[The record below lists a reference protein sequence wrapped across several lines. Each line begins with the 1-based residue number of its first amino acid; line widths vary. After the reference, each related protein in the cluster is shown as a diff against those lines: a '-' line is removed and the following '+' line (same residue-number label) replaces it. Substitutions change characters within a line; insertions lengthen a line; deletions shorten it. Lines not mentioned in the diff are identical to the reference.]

1 MESTVEEA
9 ARERVNHVI
18 FNNDG
23 DWLVFTANL
32 GGITAEP
39 VAMPNQF
46 QPYGDLY
53 VVKVDG
59 TADVE
64 WDLGPFVRKT
74 FGTGKLETLLQ
85 HLKFFARSKE
95 SEIEEVCKAH
105 YQEFIH
111 AVDDLKSLLSDV
123 ESLKSALSDSNSKLQ
138 SVAGP
143 LLSTLDSL
151 VEAQVCR
158 RTSIWRL
165 EP

>member
-1 MESTVEEA
+1 MQSSKVRRKVGPATSGAGV
-9 ARERVNHVI
+9 
-18 FNNDG
+18 DS
-23 DWLVFTANL
+23 
-32 GGITAEP
+32 AEKLDELLISS
-39 VAMPNQF
+39 AICN
-46 QPYGDLY
+46 G
-53 VVKVDG
+53 K
-59 TADVE
+59 
-64 WDLGPFVRKT
+64 DLGPFVRKT